1 MTRRSRPKDDLQPP
15 PEQLPSRLVEKA
27 PGPTPAPDRTAEQPC
42 AQISLDDAI
51 RQLEQWQCLR
61 GQAQ

>member
-1 MTRRSRPKDDLQPP
+1 MKRHSRPKDDL
-15 PEQLPSRLVEKA
+15 
-27 PGPTPAPDRTAEQPC
+27 
-42 AQISLDDAI
+42 ISLDDAI